1 MLSKFRKSEEGFT
14 LIELLIVVAIIGIL
28 AAIAIPQFAAY
39 RIRGYNSAANSD
51 VRNVATAEEAL
62 FADSQGYG
70 SVASGATIASGAAL
84 APAAIASGPLNGAT
98 TSVAGAFIANVRG
111 AVPFSISNGV
121 GIGSTLALQTAPVA
135 LAIGTT
141 YVLVSKH
148 TQGDSCYGRDSDSTA
163 MFKSVFVPTDPTIT
177 GLLSTDVPAAAL
189 ASVEMTAG
197 AGQCVAYNVM

>member
-1 MLSKFRKSEEGFT
+1 MFSKIRSEKGFT

-39 RIRGYNSAANSD
+39 RIRGYNSSANSD

-70 SVASGATIASGAAL
+70 SVIDASAKLGAADAVEAATVL
-84 APAAIASGPLNGAT
+84 AGPLNGAT
-98 TSVAGAFIANVRG
+98 STTAGAFIHNVRG
-111 AVPFSISNGV
+111 AVPFSVSNGV
-121 GIGSTLALQTAPVA
+121 GVGSTVVNQTVPAA
-135 LAIGTT
+135 EAIGTT

-163 MFKSVFVPTDPTIT
+163 MFKSVFVPTDPSVT
-177 GLLSTDVPAAAL
+177 GLVAGDVPTAVAD
-189 ASVEMTAG
+189 SVEFTAG
-197 AGQCVAYNVM
+197 AGQCTAYSVM